1 MNLSEALDAALP
13 EIPRTRLSRKN
24 PPRIDPDLIIR
35 EDVTDGEPVVAVYQR
50 STANLLR
57 MKPTQ
62 WQLAR
67 LFDGVRSYEE
77 IAAAFEA
84 ETGIPLSADEARTF
98 AENMDEGGFW
108 YKNPQEKNIAM
119 NEKLAAQRSRRVQ
132 SHSSFNVAHISF
144 SAWDPDRYLTRLEQ
158 KIGKYIYNRW
168 MTLAAVLLFL
178 FEAVIFTT
186 KWSVF
191 GPDIPLYYDFSKK
204 TFSDLVQFWVLLF
217 VIGFV
222 HESAHGLTCKHFG
235 GEVHSMGLM
244 FLYFTPCFYVDVTES
259 WVSAGRLQ
267 RMTTIIAGI
276 WIEMMLCGVAIVL
289 WMNTPAGDWM
299 HDFSYKLILLTGLAV
314 VVINLNPL
322 IKLDGYYFF
331 TEWLRV
337 PDLKE
342 RSTSF
347 LIAWVQRYIFRLP
360 TEVPVVSRRRLPLF
374 VFYALASGAYS
385 YLLLLLFI
393 RFSYNVFSH
402 WLAELALIPAALLA
416 FVIFR
421 SRLRGLRTFAQ
432 GFYRTRVAAGALRLT
447 PLRAVLAM
455 ALLAILFVPLL
466 RDRENAYF
474 VIEPSETHQVHAGV
488 PGKVLAVYVKEGD
501 TVNRGQV
508 MAKLRSLS
516 EASDRQQ
523 AETQLASSQ
532 AEVFA
537 AELQHTGL
545 GQALAEQHAARRSIA
560 IAGEESAQLA
570 VTAPVG
576 GVVATSDPE
585 NLVNRDVT
593 TGETLL
599 TIVDPSQLVAR
610 LFIPVSEMDYIR
622 VGDPVSLHL
631 PSQFAEI
638 HGRLGMME
646 GSALPL
652 PPGILAQ
659 QQYKGIELPAFYTTR
674 ISLGEEAGQ
683 IRPGMSGEAKI
694 FGSRRSL
701 AYRLATTFGNVL
713 RTHFW

>member
-13 EIPRTRLSRKN
+13 DIPRARLSRKN
-24 PPRIDPDLIIR
+24 PPRIDPELIIR
-35 EDVTDGEPVVAVYQR
+35 EDVTDGEPIVSVYQR

-119 NEKLAAQRSRRVQ
+119 NEKLAAQRSRRVH
-132 SHSSFNVAHISF
+132 SHSTFNVAHISF

-191 GPDIPLYYDFSKK
+191 GPDISLYYDFSKK

-235 GEVHSMGLM
+235 GGVHSMGLM
-244 FLYFTPCFYVDVTES
+244 FLYFTPCFYVDVTET

-276 WIEMMLCGVAIVL
+276 WIEMVLCGVAIVL
-289 WMNTPAGDWM
+289 WMNTPAGNWM
-299 HDFSYKLILLTGLAV
+299 NDFSYKLILLTGLAV

-347 LIAWVQRYIFRLP
+347 LIGWIQRYIFRLP
-360 TEVPVVSRRRLPLF
+360 VDVPVVSRRRVPLF
-374 VFYALASGAYS
+374 VLYALASGVYS
-385 YLLLLLFI
+385 YMLLLVFI
-393 RFSYNVFSH
+393 RFSYNIFFH
-402 WLAELALIPAALLA
+402 WFAELALLPAALLA

-421 SRLRGLRTFAQ
+421 SRLRGLQTFVQ
-432 GFYRTRVAAGALRLT
+432 GVYRTKVAAGALRLT
-447 PLRAVLAM
+447 PLRAVIAM
-455 ALLAILFVPLL
+455 ALLAVLFVPIL
-466 RDRENAYF
+466 RDRETAYF
-474 VIEPSETHQVHAGV
+474 VIEPTETHQVHAGV
-488 PGKVLAVYVKEGD
+488 PGKVSAVYVKEGD
-501 TVNRGQV
+501 TVSRGQV
-508 MAKLRSLS
+508 MARLRSLN
-516 EASDRQQ
+516 EAGDRQE
-523 AETQLASSQ
+523 AEAQLASSQ
-532 AEVFA
+532 AKVFS
-537 AELQHTGL
+537 AELEHTGL
-545 GQALAEQHAARRSIA
+545 GQALAEQHAARRSSA
-560 IAGEESAQLA
+560 IADEESAQLA

-585 NLVNRDVT
+585 NLVNRDVII
-593 TGETLL
+593 GETLL
-599 TIVDPSQLVAR
+599 TIVDPSRLMAR
-610 LFIPVSEMDYIR
+610 LFVPVSELDYIR
-622 VGDPVSLHL
+622 VGDPVSLQL

-638 HGRLGMME
+638 HGRLGTME
-646 GSALPL
+646 GAAMPL

-659 QQYKGIELPAFYTTR
+659 QLYKGIALPAFYTTR
-674 ISLGEEAGQ
+674 MALGAEVGQ
-683 IRPGMSGEAKI
+683 IRPGTSGEAKI
-694 FGSRRSL
+694 FGRRHSL
-701 AYRLATTFGNVL
+701 AYRLAITFANP
-713 RTHFW
+713 